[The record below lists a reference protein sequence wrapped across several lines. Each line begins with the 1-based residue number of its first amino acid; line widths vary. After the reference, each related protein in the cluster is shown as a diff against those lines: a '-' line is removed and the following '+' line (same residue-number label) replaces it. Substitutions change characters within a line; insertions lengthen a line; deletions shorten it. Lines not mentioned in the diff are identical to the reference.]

1 MSLGTILLKHRR
13 KHNYS
18 QKQAADLLEV
28 SQSTYCDWESDTS
41 FPKTENLVKI
51 SQLYEIELSELLPKG
66 DINVVNSPNS
76 VNNSPSSVESPNSL
90 LNINSPNS
98 KIETHEAL
106 LKVAEGLD
114 KLITL
119 VEKMLQKE

>member
-1 MSLGTILLKHRR
+1 MSLGTILLKNRR
-13 KHNYS
+13 EKNYS

-51 SQLYEIELSELLPKG
+51 SQLYNIEINELLPKG
-66 DINVVNSPNS
+66 DINVVNSPNAS
-76 VNNSPSSVESPNSL
+76 TIN
-90 LNINSPNS
+90 NSPNS
-98 KIETHEAL
+98 KIETPEAL

>member
-13 KHNYS
+13 IKNYS

-28 SQSTYCDWESDTS
+28 SQSTYCDWESGTS
-41 FPKTENLVKI
+41 SPKAENLVKI
-51 SQLYEIELSELLPKG
+51 SRLYEIELSELLPKG
-66 DINVVNSPNS
+66 DLNVI
-76 VNNSPSSVESPNSL
+76 NSPSSIN
-90 LNINSPNS
+90 NSPNS
-98 KIETHEAL
+98 KIETPEAL

>member
-1 MSLGTILLKHRR
+1 MSLGTILLKQRK

-28 SQSTYCDWESDTS
+28 SQSTYCDWESGTS
-41 FPKTENLVKI
+41 FPKIENLVKI
-51 SQLYEIELSELLPKG
+51 SQLYEIEISELLPKG
-66 DINVVNSPNS
+66 EINVFNSPNASTINNSPNS
-76 VNNSPSSVESPNSL
+76 R
-90 LNINSPNS
+90 
-98 KIETHEAL
+98 IETPEAL

-119 VEKMLQKE
+119 VEKMLEKS